1 GSNSG
6 TVLRLKGKGMPG
18 MGGRPSGD
26 QYVRLKVVLP
36 REVDPELAELVGR
49 WERGHPYDPRAD
61 LMRDAKV

>member
-1 GSNSG
+1 
-6 TVLRLKGKGMPG
+6 
-18 MGGRPSGD
+18 
-26 QYVRLKVVLP
+26 VVLP